1 MLFYF
6 VEEYLYDSFLCKI
19 RLPMADIDFTADASF
34 WGFLNGEVERP
45 VLLPV
50 FRCADDR
57 T

>member
-1 MLFYF
+1 MIL
-6 VEEYLYDSFLCKI
+6 FLCKI